1 MTTYCWVH
9 GTYTLKNK
17 DWVEDNRVFTQK
29 EETFMQT
36 YGYKQNML
44 KAAHPGYGTY
54 QVCASFNFFWL
65 CTYRVKSGP

>member
-1 MTTYCWVH
+1 MH

-17 DWVEDNRVFTQK
+17 DWVEDNRLFTQK

-54 QVCASFNFFWL
+54 QVYASIFVLLVWPG
-65 CTYRVKSGP
+65 TYRLKSG